1 MEHGF
6 KEGDLVKVVR
16 KPSRE
21 ELDDWTEDMWLAE
34 MDCCVDSVGRVEC
47 FEGEQT
53 VCVRFEWDGRFYFGY
68 PVFSLEKVNG
78 YWDKR
83 KGGPVL
89 E

>member
-16 KPSRE
+16 KPSKE
-21 ELDDWTEDMWLAE
+21 ELDNWHEDEWVSP
-34 MDCCVDSVGRVEC
+34 MDDYVSATGKIEY
-47 FEGEQT
+47 FEGKQTACIRFCEEQ
-53 VCVRFEWDGRFYFGY
+53 FFFGY

-78 YWDKR
+78 YWDEN
-83 KGGPVL
+83 KGGPVI